1 MILCAFSGHPDK
13 LVQWVI
19 NDDFK
24 VGEYHEM
31 EKKKTLA
38 SIQIMNESEGAIV
51 RKQHVDWQYC
61 LEVKMDDRRAHLL

>member
-1 MILCAFSGHPDK
+1 MK
-13 LVQWVI
+13 WR
-19 NDDFK
+19 
-24 VGEYHEM
+24 
-31 EKKKTLA
+31 KKKTLA